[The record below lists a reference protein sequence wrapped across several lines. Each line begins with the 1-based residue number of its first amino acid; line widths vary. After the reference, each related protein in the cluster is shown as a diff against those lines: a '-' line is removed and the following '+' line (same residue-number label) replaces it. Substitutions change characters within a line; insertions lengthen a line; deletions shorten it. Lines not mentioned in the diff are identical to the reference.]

1 MRLRSMDD
9 RHGRVRVTGRCRMIP
24 ALLSRRQVRAL
35 VGLPRGTGSDAPD
48 GAGTAEIRCTR
59 GALGTST
66 LDLLSCPLEVDKV
79 GAEDEDLAI

>member
-35 VGLPRGTGSDAPD
+35 VGLPRGTGSAD

-79 GAEDEDLAI
+79 GADDEDLAL